1 MVAAVL
7 ASVVDALVEVGQVRS
22 EWTSRVM
29 PVCDVTR

>member
-1 MVAAVL
+1 MMV
-7 ASVVDALVEVGQVRS
+7 VVVAALVEVGQVQS

>member
-1 MVAAVL
+1 MMMLAV
-7 ASVVDALVEVGQVRS
+7 VALVEVGQVQS